1 MLRLYEKF
9 AMAVILCSCLLST
22 RNGNSAEP
30 TLKVGDLAPA
40 IECEDS
46 DGKTWSS
53 RDFIG
58 KQMLVVYFYPSDFTF
73 CCTRQ
78 AKKYQERLH
87 EFTDA
92 EVTIVGVSADPARV
106 HQLFKEANQL
116 TFSLL
121 ADEQGDIA
129 RKFGIPLRVGGKSMV
144 KDSQG
149 QEVRD
154 ANGRILHVD
163 RKFTA
168 ARWTFIINKEGR
180 IAHIVNSA
188 SPQHDSHESLKVAM
202 QLASK

>member
-1 MLRLYEKF
+1 MLLLYEKLAF
-9 AMAVILCSCLLST
+9 AGILSSCLLST

-30 TLKVGDLAPA
+30 TLIVGDIAPA
-40 IECEDS
+40 IECVDS
-46 DGKTWSS
+46 NGQTWNS

-78 AKKYQERLH
+78 AKKYQERLR

-106 HQLFKEANQL
+106 HRLFKEANQL
-116 TFSLL
+116 TFTLL

-129 RKFGIPLRVGGKSMV
+129 RKYCVPLRVGGKSMI
-144 KDSQG
+144 KDAHG
-149 QEVRD
+149 QEVH
-154 ANGRILHVD
+154 APNGGILHVD

-188 SPQHDSHESLKVAM
+188 SPQHDSDESLNVAIL
-202 QLASK
+202 LASK